1 VRVRG
6 ILIEPVN
13 TQLFRQRVKDIP
25 PNPPVQ
31 IVDQDTIDQLD
42 PHILTSL
49 IYLNLYLCIFTD
61 GACVYQGDEML
72 ALAAW
77 SAVMTSHTDQPG
89 LNTSGALTGA
99 QQTSYLAEL
108 QAAVSALQ
116 KYHVDIHLF
125 IDNESVCLYLH
136 HVWMARNGDQE
147 APFADCCLEQDA
159 IDIGLKRTHNW
170 KVQWIKGHSE
180 DLPSDSPYR
189 CWPEEYFL

>member
-1 VRVRG
+1 MRG

-31 IVDQDTIDQLD
+31 IVDQETIDNLS
-42 PHILTSL
+42 PHIASSL
-49 IYLNLYLCIFTD
+49 IYLDFYLCIFTD

-77 SAVMTSHTDQPG
+77 SAVMTSYTDQPG

-116 KYHVDIHLF
+116 KYHVDIHH
-125 IDNESVCLYLH
+125 YH
-136 HVWMARNGDQE
+136 H
-147 APFADCCLEQDA
+147 
-159 IDIGLKRTHNW
+159 H
-170 KVQWIKGHSE
+170 
-180 DLPSDSPYR
+180 Y
-189 CWPEEYFL
+189 